1 MFVFEKIIFLL
12 IKSNPM
18 LLVGFGASSADW
30 QQPSHKR
37 WGFDVVEDVASLWK
51 KI

>member
-1 MFVFEKIIFLL
+1 MFVSEKIMFLL
-12 IKSNPM
+12 IKCNPM
-18 LLVGFGASSADW
+18 LLVVHCASSADW